1 MFSDPQFWVAVSFFL
16 FILAIFNPVRKI
28 LLTSLDTQIVE
39 IKNKINESEDIKNEA
54 QKTLSELKIRESEVE
69 KEVKELELNSENK
82 IQELTKLSSIKLS
95 EQIEKRKILADN
107 KIDQFLRETN
117 SSIKEY
123 ISNVAIEAT
132 SHILIN
138 NLSSEKR
145 SDLIKDSIKE
155 LNNILKN

>member
-107 KIDQFLRETN
+107 KIDQFLREIN

>member
-28 LLTSLDTQIVE
+28 LLTSLDTQIME

>member
-1 MFSDPQFWVAVSFFL
+1 M
-16 FILAIFNPVRKI
+16 
-28 LLTSLDTQIVE
+28 E